1 MAADINNVKRDVE
14 QRMKKSIE
22 SLKLEFGKIRTG
34 RAHPGLLD
42 HLRVDYYG
50 NTTPLSQVAN
60 IGASDARTLTVTPWD
75 KNMVQAVE
83 KAIKESNLGL
93 NPAVSGTVI
102 RVPLPALNEER
113 RRELTKVV
121 RTEGEN
127 ARIAIRNVRRDGN
140 QQLKGWLKEK
150 QISQDDD
157 KHAEGIIQE
166 LTDRFIAEVD
176 HMVSD
181 KEKEIMQV

>member
-1 MAADINNVKRDVE
+1 MSADINKVKQEIE
-14 QRMKKSIE
+14 QRMKKSVE
-22 SLKLEFGKIRTG
+22 TLKLEFGKIRTG

-50 NTTPLSQVAN
+50 NMSPISQVAN
-60 IGASDARTLTVTPWD
+60 ISASDARTLTVTPWD
-75 KNMVQAVE
+75 KGMVQAVE

-93 NPAVSGTVI
+93 NPAVSGQVI

-140 QQLKGWLKEK
+140 QQLKTWLKEK

-157 KHAEGIIQE
+157 KRGEGVIQE

-176 HMVSD
+176 RLVGD
-181 KEKEIMQV
+181 KEKEVMQV